1 MFIPEVDL
9 GTHYSWGAVPLIL
22 RELGPAITRELIMT
36 CRRFTA
42 EEALAWRWI
51 NRVTA
56 PDRLA
61 DEVMQLAQELV
72 AKPSV
77 PVAVT
82 KDHINAIMRVM
93 SAGTTSYADGD
104 LDGDGKRSASSG
116 CGVC

>member
-1 MFIPEVDL
+1 ML
-9 GTHYSWGAVPLIL
+9 L

-51 NRVTA
+51 NRVTTA
-56 PDRLA
+56 DRLA
-61 DEVMQLAQELV
+61 KEVMQLAQELA

-82 KDHINAIMRVM
+82 KEHINAIMRLM

-104 LDGDGKRSASSG
+104 LAIAMATEEEAQVAGAAYAESRIGKTRQR
-116 CGVC
+116 